1 MARTQRRRSATA
13 TSEAPAAAPQPARR
27 RRENLPRPAAAVAQ
41 PATGI
46 PRPTATPRRR
56 RRNPLS
62 TLGRFE
68 PRWIADIVSELKKV
82 TWPGWEETRHLTIVV
97 SIVAT
102 VVGVSLG
109 LIDLGFGWVIEK
121 LLF

>member
-13 TSEAPAAAPQPARR
+13 TSDAPAASGEPSRR
-27 RRENLPRPAAAVAQ
+27 RRDNLPRPATAVAQ
-41 PATGI
+41 PASSI
-46 PRPTATPRRR
+46 PRPSAAPRR
-56 RRNPLS
+56 RRNPLAA
-62 TLGRFE
+62 LGRFE

-82 TWPGWEETRHLTIVV
+82 TWPSWDETRHLTIVV

>member
-1 MARTQRRRSATA
+1 MARTQRRRTATA
-13 TSEAPAAAPQPARR
+13 TSEAPAQPPRR
-27 RRENLPRPAAAVAQ
+27 RRDNLPRPAAAPQ
-41 PATGI
+41 PAAI
-46 PRPTATPRRR
+46 PRPTAIPRRR

-62 TLGRFE
+62 ALGRFE
-68 PRWIADIVSELKKV
+68 PRWIADIVAELRKV

>member
-1 MARTQRRRSATA
+1 MARTQRRRSAAA
-13 TSEAPAAAPQPARR
+13 TSEASPAPRA
-27 RRENLPRPAAAVAQ
+27 RRENLPRPTAAA
-41 PATGI
+41 PAGGGGSAI
-46 PRPTATPRRR
+46 PRPQAPQRRR
-56 RRNPLS
+56 RRNPLAL
-62 TLGRFE
+62 LGRFE
-68 PRWIADIVSELKKV
+68 PRWISDIVSELKKV
-82 TWPGWEETRHLTIVV
+82 TWPTWEESRHLTIVV

>member
-13 TSEAPAAAPQPARR
+13 TSEAPAAATPR
-27 RRENLPRPAAAVAQ
+27 RRENLPRPAAAPQ
-41 PATGI
+41 PAAGV
-46 PRPTATPRRR
+46 PRPTAAPRR
-56 RRNPLS
+56 RRNPFAF
-62 TLGRFE
+62 LGRFE

>member
-1 MARTQRRRSATA
+1 MARTQRRRTATA
-13 TSEAPAAAPQPARR
+13 TSEAPAAPQPPRR
-27 RRENLPRPAAAVAQ
+27 RRDNLPRPAASPQ
-41 PATGI
+41 PAAI
-46 PRPTATPRRR
+46 PRPSATPRKR

-62 TLGRFE
+62 YLGRFE
-68 PRWIADIVSELKKV
+68 PRWIADIVAELKKV
-82 TWPGWEETRHLTIVV
+82 TWPSWEESRHLTIVV

>member
-13 TSEAPAAAPQPARR
+13 TSEVPAAPPQPARQ
-27 RRENLPRPAAAVAQ
+27 RRENLPRPGAAAAQ
-41 PATGI
+41 PAPGI
-46 PRPTATPRRR
+46 PRPSAAPRRK
-56 RRNPLS
+56 RNPLAS
-62 TLGRFE
+62 LGRFE

-82 TWPGWEETRHLTIVV
+82 TWPGWEESRHLTIVV

-109 LIDLGFGWVIEK
+109 LIDLGFGWVIQK

>member
-1 MARTQRRRSATA
+1 MARTQRRRSATP
-13 TSEAPAAAPQPARR
+13 TSDAPAASGEPSRR
-27 RRENLPRPAAAVAQ
+27 RRDNLPRPAA
-41 PATGI
+41 
-46 PRPTATPRRR
+46 
-56 RRNPLS
+56 
-62 TLGRFE
+62 
-68 PRWIADIVSELKKV
+68 ELKKV
-82 TWPGWEETRHLTIVV
+82 TWPSWDETRPLTIVV